1 MKDLAAA
8 IKKYDDL
15 LICMHVDPDGDTI
28 GSACALSLILE
39 GLKKKYI
46 IYSPDPIPHI
56 YRFIKNTDKTV
67 KTLDDNKKYGAV
79 IAVDCGDIKRIAG
92 GAKIR
97 GLGDVLIN
105 IDHHEDNTMFGD
117 INHVKQ
123 GSSTGEIIYDLAQEL
138 KVKIDTD
145 MANALYAA
153 IITDTGS
160 FRYNNTTAKVFETAA
175 ALTRCGVSPNEIAN
189 RLYDSR
195 TMSEI
200 KMLGR
205 ALEKIES
212 FSDGSIAL
220 IALTQEDVA
229 ACGATPEEMRGIV
242 DHIRSLKDVEI
253 AIFMRET
260 EKNRIKVNFR
270 SKTFNIQQIAKALG
284 GGGHKRASGVVLE
297 GSLDEVKNK
306 VIGTAK
312 SIWTGS

>member
-1 MKDLAAA
+1 
-8 IKKYDDL
+8 
-15 LICMHVDPDGDTI
+15 MHVDPDGDTI

-39 GLKKKYI
+39 KLKKKYD
-46 IYSPDPIPHI
+46 IYSPDPIPQI
-56 YRFIKNTDKTV
+56 YRFIKNSGNTITEPAAG
-67 KTLDDNKKYGAV
+67 KKYGAI

-92 GAKIR
+92 GSKIKEA
-97 GLGDVLIN
+97 GQMLIN
-105 IDHHEDNTMFGD
+105 IDHHEDNTLFGD
-117 INHVKQ
+117 INHVKK
-123 GSSTGEIIYDLAQEL
+123 GSSTGEIIYDLAAEL
-138 KVKIDTD
+138 KVKIDAD
-145 MANALYAA
+145 IANALYAA

-160 FRYNNTTAKVFETAA
+160 FRYNNTTAKVFEIAA
-175 ALTRCGVSPNEIAN
+175 FLTKSGVSPNKIAT

-212 FSDGSIAL
+212 FCDGSIAV
-220 IALTQEDVA
+220 IALTHEDVA

-260 EKNRIKVNFR
+260 EKNRIKINFR
-270 SKTFNIQQIAKALG
+270 SKTYDIQKIAKALG

-306 VIGTAK
+306 VIGLSK

>member
-1 MKDLAAA
+1 MKDLVGA
-8 IKKYDDL
+8 IKKYNDF

-39 GLKKKYI
+39 KLQKQYK
-46 IYSPDPIPHI
+46 IYSPDSIPQI
-56 YRFIKNTDKTV
+56 YSFIKNSQNTV
-67 KTLDDNKKYGAV
+67 KEPEPGKIYGAV
-79 IAVDCGDIKRIAG
+79 IAVDCGDIRRIAG
-92 GAKIR
+92 GAQIKE
-97 GLGDVLIN
+97 LGRVLIN
-105 IDHHEDNTMFGD
+105 IDHHEDNTLFGD
-117 INHVKQ
+117 INHVKKA
-123 GSSTGEIIYDLAQEL
+123 SSTGEIIYDLAGEL
-138 KVKIDTD
+138 DVKIDTD
-145 MANALYAA
+145 IANALYAA

-160 FRYNNTTAKVFETAA
+160 FRYNNTTAKVFEIARD
-175 ALTRCGVSPNEIAN
+175 LTKCGISPNEIAN

-212 FSDGSIAL
+212 FCDGSIAV
-220 IALTQEDVA
+220 IALTNDDVT

-260 EKNRIKVNFR
+260 EKNRIKINFR
-270 SKTFNIQQIAKALG
+270 SKTFDIQKIAKALG
-284 GGGHKRASGVVLE
+284 GGGHKRASGVILE

-306 VIGTAK
+306 VIGLSK